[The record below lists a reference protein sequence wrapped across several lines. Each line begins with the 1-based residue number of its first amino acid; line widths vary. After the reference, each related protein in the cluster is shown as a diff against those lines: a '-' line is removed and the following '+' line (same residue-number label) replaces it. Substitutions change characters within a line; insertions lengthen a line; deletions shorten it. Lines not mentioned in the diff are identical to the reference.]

1 MINSIKFLAVIGVSG
16 WMLFGSHTA
25 SAQIPVT
32 DLAQNSQTMA
42 HNLATV
48 AQWAKDIAE
57 MKAQFDM
64 LSNQYDQM
72 QKDYEAVT
80 GSRGLGNIMANE
92 AFRDYLPNDWQ
103 TVYDSV
109 KSGGYSGLSGTGQA
123 VYNENKI
130 FDGCAHIANDEQRI
144 ACEAWAV
151 KGAQDKGFALD
162 AYETA
167 KNRITQIDQLMAQI
181 NETQDPKAIAELQ
194 GRIAAEQANIQN
206 EQTKLTLYAMV
217 AEAEEKLQVQRD
229 HELTMKDDAKR
240 GTLNIK
246 PMTFKLGN

>member
-1 MINSIKFLAVIGVSG
+1 MINSIKFLSVIGVAG

-32 DLAQNSQTMA
+32 DVAQNAQTAA
-42 HNLATV
+42 HNVATV

-64 LSNQYDQM
+64 LNSQYQQM
-72 QKDYEAVT
+72 EKDYEAVT
-80 GSRGLGNIMANE
+80 GSRGLGNVMNDS

-103 TVYDSV
+103 NVYDSV
-109 KSGGYSGLSGTGQA
+109 KNGGYAGLSGRAQE
-123 VYNENKI
+123 VYAENKI
-130 FDGCAHIANDEQRI
+130 FDACAHIVSNEQRT

-151 KGAQDKGFALD
+151 KGSQDKGFALD

-167 KNRITQIDQLMAQI
+167 KNRIGQIDQLMGQI
-181 NETQDPKAIAELQ
+181 DATQDPKAIAELQ

-206 EQTKLTLYAMV
+206 EQTKLKLYSMV
-217 AEAEEKLQVQRD
+217 AAAEEKLQVQRA
-229 HELTMKDDAKR
+229 HEMSMKDAAKR
-240 GTLNIK
+240 GNLNVE
-246 PMTFKLGN
+246 PMTFSIRN